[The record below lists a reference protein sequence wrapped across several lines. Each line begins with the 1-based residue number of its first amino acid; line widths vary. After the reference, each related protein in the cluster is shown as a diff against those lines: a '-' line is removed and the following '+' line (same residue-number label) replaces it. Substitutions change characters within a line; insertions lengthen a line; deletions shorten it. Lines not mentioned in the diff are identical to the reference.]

1 MERERVMPL
10 TMKRFTG
17 RTTAGIATVLAGLLV
32 IATLAVTVGQADA
45 TGNNRGERRPGDL
58 ANCFAFSIDQVGRG
72 NLEAGIERF
81 DGCLADDYTF
91 EFVFFEGG
99 PSIVCPGEGC
109 PIQEFSSRAEMR
121 AVFADQFF
129 QDAGYL
135 ATQHQILNLDVDQK
149 GRKADVFA
157 YIQANHFLPDNS
169 VDIAWNDYSFHAER
183 DRLGWKV
190 KSEVIVGTAFLNF
203 QGGPVGGGGDGG
215 GPAIAEG
222 TDIVLRN
229 TLQDPG
235 EAEATYASLF
245 GQADDAFDEF
255 ATLSNTASEFPT
267 ALGQTGTPAGDIN
280 GLYEI
285 DLTENS
291 IDFAVIAAA
300 DDPFWSN
307 VFGLFPEGKFDRY
320 YLTFSEPHNITG
332 FSSDNPNLNLR
343 IDSDTV
349 VVVELTAGY
358 DLQPGVSFSVDLNP

>member
-1 MERERVMPL
+1 MPL
-10 TMKRFTG
+10 AIRRIKG
-17 RTTAGIATVLAGLLV
+17 RATVGVATILAALLV
-32 IATLAVTVGQADA
+32 AATLAVTVGQADA
-45 TGNNRGERRPGDL
+45 ANNRGERRPGDL

-109 PIQEFSSRAEMR
+109 PIQDFSSRAEMR
-121 AVFADQFF
+121 ALFADQFF

-183 DRLGWKV
+183 NRLGWKV

-203 QGGPVGGGGDGG
+203 QGGPVGGDGGDGG
-215 GPAIAEG
+215 DGEESALSEG

-229 TLQDPG
+229 TLQDAG
-235 EAEATYASLF
+235 EEEATYASLF
-245 GQADDAFDEF
+245 GQPDDAFDEF
-255 ATLSNTASEFPT
+255 ATLSNATSEFPT
-267 ALGQTGTPAGDIN
+267 ALGQEGTPAGDIN
-280 GLYEI
+280 GLYNI

-291 IDFAVIAAA
+291 IDFEVIAAA

-307 VFGLFPEGKFDRY
+307 VFGLFPDGKVDRY
-320 YLTFSEPHNITG
+320 YLTFSEPHNIKSFT
-332 FSSDNPNLNLR
+332 SDNPNLNLR
-343 IDSDTV
+343 IGSDTV
-349 VVVELTAGY
+349 VVVELTGGY
-358 DLQPGVSFSVDLNP
+358 DLQPGVSFTVNLDS